1 MRKASFGIGDPQ
13 QSALV
18 TVIDFPAA
26 AGPMMADPLAN
37 VNRSRGEV
45 GLPPTTAEELAKVTE
60 PIEIDGQKAT
70 FVDAVPDAS
79 KQTESKAD
87 RGTLA
92 AMLNT
97 GDTIWFFKMTGDRDV
112 VAKERDRF
120 KDFLKSVRIKAEGGA
135 GDGNK

>member
-1 MRKASFGIGDPQ
+1 MRKAVFGIGDEKQ
-13 QSALV
+13 AAIV
-18 TVIDFPAA
+18 TAIGFPAA

-37 VNRSRGEV
+37 VNRWRGEV
-45 GLPPTTAEELAKVTE
+45 GLPPTTAEELSQVTA
-60 PIEIDGQKAT
+60 PIEIDRQKAT

-79 KQTESKAD
+79 KQTESKSD

-92 AMLNT
+92 AMLT
-97 GDTIWFFKMTGDRDV
+97 SGDTIWFFKMTGDRDV
-112 VAKERDRF
+112 VASERDRF

>member
-1 MRKASFGIGDPQ
+1 MRKASFGIGDQ
-13 QSALV
+13 QHAALV

-37 VNRSRGEV
+37 VNRWRGEV
-45 GLPPTTAEELAKVTE
+45 GLPATTAEELSQVTA

-92 AMLNT
+92 AMLT
-97 GDTIWFFKMTGDRDV
+97 SGDTIWFFKMTGDRDV
-112 VAKERDRF
+112 VANERDRF
-120 KDFLKSVRIKAEGGA
+120 KEFLKSVRFKAEGGA
-135 GDGNK
+135 DDGNK